1 VKRAT
6 KLSFVLLRAKRSE
19 AKRAKS
25 RAREEENEFKNEP
38 LCRSQFSSKKT
49 KKQKNKIQGGF
60 AACKALSQRNDEPH
74 RASRPWDQG
83 RDGFVMGGKRK
94 REGRR
99 SCPPPFFLSFPVF
112 FPLLFP
118 PLFRSLPPPFSLSL
132 FTPHRNNVNAP
143 PSRGRRRPRARVAR
157 ARPRPGRHHPL
168 RVRRRSARLRRPPH
182 DGAEAGRI
190 RRARVHRA
198 GRQSG

>member
-1 VKRAT
+1 MKRAT

-38 LCRSQFSSKKT
+38 LFPSQFSSKKT
-49 KKQKNKIQGGF
+49 KKTKS
-60 AACKALSQRNDEPH
+60 KA
-74 RASRPWDQG
+74 ASRPVRPSHSETTSRTERRG
-83 RDGFVMGGKRK
+83 RGTRAGTGSSWEVRERERGG
-94 REGRR
+94 GAA
-99 SCPPPFFLSFPVF
+99 
-112 FPLLFP
+112 P
-118 PLFRSLPPPFSLSL
+118 PLFFEFSRFFPPSVSTPLSLTPSPLLSLS
-132 FTPHRNNVNAP
+132 FHTPPKQHQRPP